1 MMCVQAE
8 AILLH
13 AIIVAP
19 LNETRVMAF
28 FHMIL
33 LSPLLIIIITAATTF
48 FEVEEPGRIGSRE
61 QELVVLGA
69 ENLPRLPMSSS
80 VD

>member
-1 MMCVQAE
+1 MMCIQAE

-19 LNETRVMAF
+19 LNETRAMAF

-33 LSPLLIIIITAATTF
+33 LSPLLIIITAATTF
-48 FEVEEPGRIGSRE
+48 FEDRKSTAE
-61 QELVVLGA
+61 GA
-69 ENLPRLPMSSS
+69 ESKSWWCWELKTFQGYL
-80 VD
+80 